1 MKRKPKRKLA
11 PDWGRHVCADL
22 TCRKLTKTRY
32 CRKHAIEFNRRAA
45 ARKRRRP
52 AKRKTRSTALAKVVP
67 APLVRRVYGLRPE
80 QVALLKRTVA
90 KDTTDDE
97 FALFM
102 LVARKHK
109 LDPFTRQLHCVKRWS
124 TDAGKKVMAIQI
136 GIDGYRAMA
145 ARSHKDFGSIGE
157 PEYEYGTDKKIPI
170 LARIK
175 LWKKGV
181 EQPTVAVAFW
191 AEIAP
196 QDLNKPEAWAW
207 RKMPK
212 HMLAKCAEAFALR
225 KAYPDLAD
233 IYTDEEMMQAGDDL
247 SPEGREVTDLEG
259 RPLSA
264 PPLPEPAAFPAPPA
278 SPPLPTDP
286 QAGALAKIEDYREIT
301 YRKGIYVKVQ
311 YGNHECTC
319 WDKDYWPHL
328 KAGVGELAV
337 LTLRRSGNYLNIV
350 GISSIGNQTFSEVE
364 GKSVPDVQH
373 GDYVEQPPPPL
384 AHAVARPA
392 TSNSKKI
399 VIRFKGDE
407 AEVFGDTTT
416 LREKI
421 MEGMA
426 GKRDE
431 KRKLYVI
438 PAAWVPTLEA
448 VCEDQGIQVEERG

>member
-1 MKRKPKRKLA
+1 L
-11 PDWGRHVCADL
+11 
-22 TCRKLTKTRY
+22 
-32 CRKHAIEFNRRAA
+32 
-45 ARKRRRP
+45 
-52 AKRKTRSTALAKVVP
+52 
-67 APLVRRVYGLRPE
+67 
-80 QVALLKRTVA
+80 QRTVA
-90 KDTTDDE
+90 KNTSPDE

-102 LVARKHK
+102 LVAKKHK

-124 TDAGKKVMAIQI
+124 TEAGKKVMAIQI

-191 AEIAP
+191 VEIAP

-207 RKMPK
+207 KKMPR

-233 IYTDEEMMQAGDDL
+233 IYTDEEMMQADIDL

-264 PPLPEPAAFPAPPA
+264 PPLPEPAALPAPPA

-286 QAGALAKIEDYREIT
+286 QAGALAKINDYKEIT

-319 WDKDYWPHL
+319 WDKDYWPYL
-328 KAGVGELAV
+328 KAGLGELAV

-364 GKSVPDVQH
+364 GKSVPDRQVS
-373 GDYVEQPPPPL
+373 DEQPQARVVQERL
-384 AHAVARPA
+384 ARAVARPA
-392 TSNSKKI
+392 TRNSKKI
-399 VIRFKGDE
+399 VITFKGDE
-407 AEVFGDTTT
+407 AEISGDTVT

-421 MEGMA
+421 TDGMA
-426 GKRDE
+426 GRRDE
-431 KRKLYVI
+431 QRKLYVI

-448 VCEDQGIQVEERG
+448 VCEDEGIEFEERDEAPTVA

>member
-1 MKRKPKRKLA
+1 MRSKKSKPKRK
-11 PDWGRHVCADL
+11 RR
-22 TCRKLTKTRY
+22 TQRKPSK
-32 CRKHAIEFNRRAA
+32 
-45 ARKRRRP
+45 RKRQ
-52 AKRKTRSTALAKVVP
+52 TSTALATVAPVVP
-67 APLVRRVYGLRPE
+67 APLVRRQHGLRPE
-80 QVALLKRTVA
+80 QIALLQRTVA
-90 KDTTDDE
+90 KDTTPDE
-97 FALFM
+97 FSLFM

-109 LDPFTRQLHCVKRWS
+109 LDPFTRQLHCVKRK
-124 TDAGKKVMAIQI
+124 GKMAIQI

-157 PEYEYGTDKKIPI
+157 ADYEYGVDKKTPI

-181 EQPTVAVAFW
+181 EQPTVATAFW
-191 AEIAP
+191 QEFSPADI
-196 QDLNKPEAWAW
+196 NSPEAFMW
-207 RKMPK
+207 RKMPR
-212 HMLAKCAEAFALR
+212 HMLAKCAEALALR

-233 IYTDEEMMQAGDDL
+233 IYTDEEMMQANDDL
-247 SPEGREVTDLEG
+247 SPEGREVTDTEG

-264 PPLPEPAAFPAPPA
+264 PALPPAPALEPPA
-278 SPPLPTDP
+278 TPSLPTDP
-286 QAGALAKIEDYREIT
+286 EEGKLAKIDDYREIT

-311 YGNHECTC
+311 WGPHECTC
-319 WDKDYWPHL
+319 WNKDLWPHL

-350 GISSIGNQTFSEVE
+350 GIGSIGNQTFSEVE

-392 TSNSKKI
+392 TRNSKKI
-399 VIRFKGDE
+399 LVTFKGDE
-407 AEVFGDTTT
+407 AEISGDTTT

-421 MEGMA
+421 MDGMA

-431 KRKLYVI
+431 QRKLYVI
-438 PAAWVPTLEA
+438 PAAWVPTLQA
-448 VCEDQGIQVEERG
+448 VCDDEGIEVEEKDPAMA